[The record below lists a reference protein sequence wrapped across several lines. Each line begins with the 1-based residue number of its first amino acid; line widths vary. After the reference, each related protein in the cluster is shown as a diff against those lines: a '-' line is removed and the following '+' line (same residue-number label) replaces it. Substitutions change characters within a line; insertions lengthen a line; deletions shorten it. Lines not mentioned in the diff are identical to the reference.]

1 MDTIYNTN
9 TQQLY
14 NNKEKEMF
22 ILMINAAFQRFL

>member
-22 ILMINAAFQRFL
+22 LMINAAFQRSL

>member
-14 NNKEKEMF
+14 NNNRKRNV
-22 ILMINAAFQRFL
+22 LMINAAFQRFL

>member
-1 MDTIYNTN
+1 MDTIYYTN

-22 ILMINAAFQRFL
+22 LMINAAAFQRFL